1 MVYFIQQR
9 RYVSYHHH
17 QYYHRS
23 DAVSFRGVML
33 SMLLL
38 VLLFAT
44 STTTTTNAA
53 AETTDSAAK
62 PNPLECELYI
72 ADSTIPGAGTGI
84 FSGVAK
90 DVGDLI
96 GVRKNNYDVLTYT
109 ITCIVRTLC
118 YRCSLHSL
126 SD

>member
-9 RYVSYHHH
+9 RYVSYHHHH

-38 VLLFAT
+38 VLLSAT

-53 AETTDSAAK
+53 ADTTDSAAK

-90 DVGDLI
+90 DVDDLI
-96 GVRKNNYDVLTYT
+96 GVRKNYYDVLTDVLTY
-109 ITCIVRTLC
+109 
-118 YRCSLHSL
+118 
-126 SD
+126 